1 MADMPASPPA
11 TNADVTSGAAGH
23 HHHHNPP
30 SLQQEEATE
39 GGQSSSSS
47 SWRSYISEDLPRTVT
62 QSTDSAIRSARSF
75 HHDSSTRIRTFQDFI
90 PHLKTQYRTYENA
103 FFKKVKDE
111 LVTAGE
117 HPALAGGIAVTAGL
131 LLMRGPRRFLFR
143 HTLGRLQNEEA
154 QFVRAEKNV
163 KQLNLSVDVMKNESR
178 KLLER
183 AALAEKDMKRG
194 HTELINAGNQIQS
207 LAKSVYRAEA
217 EAVGCFHGVISP
229 AAEDCY
235 RQKSNEDFRIGCSRN
250 PNGFIACLGELI
262 EC

>member
-11 TNADVTSGAAGH
+11 MNADDTLGAAGQGRHPH
-23 HHHHNPP
+23 HPP
-30 SLQQEEATE
+30 SLQQQEEVTE
-39 GGQSSSSS
+39 GVQSSSS
-47 SWRSYISEDLPRTVT
+47 SWRSYISQDLPRTVI

-75 HHDSSTRIRTFQDFI
+75 HHDSSTHIRTFQDFI
-90 PHLKTQYRTYENA
+90 PYLKAQYRTYENA

-183 AALAEKDMKRG
+183 AALAEKDMKHG
-194 HTELINAGNQIQS
+194 HTDLMNAGNQIQS
-207 LAKSVYRAEA
+207 LAKSVFRAEA
-217 EAVGCFHGVISP
+217 EAAGCFHGVISP

-235 RQKSNEDFRIGCSRN
+235 RQESNEDFRIGCFRV
-250 PNGFIACLGELI
+250 
-262 EC
+262 